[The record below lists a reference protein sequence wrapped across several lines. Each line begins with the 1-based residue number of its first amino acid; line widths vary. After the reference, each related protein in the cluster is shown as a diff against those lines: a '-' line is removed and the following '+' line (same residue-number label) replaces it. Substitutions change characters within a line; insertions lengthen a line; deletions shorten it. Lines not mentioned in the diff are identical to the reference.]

1 MTGLKLLALD
11 QDDLSVLSAHL
22 QDSVL
27 KVGDLG
33 FTARTGVFTAAVNR
47 FAWEAAGE
55 KTRSFERR
63 RALLS
68 FKRVLGVRSMGF
80 DRNNREEVLSLL
92 ALRFTP
98 KGEGPDG
105 VVELLLAGG
114 GAIALDV
121 ECIEAQLAD
130 TGGAW
135 ETTRRP
141 QHSLDG

>member
-11 QDDLSVLSAHL
+11 QDDLSIISAHV

-33 FTARTGVFTAAVNR
+33 FGARNGVFTAAVNR
-47 FAWEAAGE
+47 FVWEGAQE
-55 KTRSFERR
+55 KARSFERR
-63 RALLS
+63 RAVLS
-68 FKRVLGVRSMGF
+68 FKRVLAVRSMGF

-92 ALRFTP
+92 AIKF
-98 KGEGPDG
+98 KENGEGPEG

-135 ETTRRP
+135 ETTAKP
-141 QHSLDG
+141 EHSLDG